1 MNTHKI
7 YAAFIVSLFI
17 TLAGCNF
24 IGGVFKTG
32 VGVGVFLVVAL
43 IVIIF
48 LITRLGKKNKVG

>member
-7 YAAFIVSLFI
+7 YAALLASLFI

-43 IVIIF
+43 VVIIF
-48 LITRLGKKNKVG
+48 LIARMGKKNKVR